1 MKKILLTYSTVDG
14 HTKTICEKILSYSK
28 TSQVDILP
36 IDRSINIKDYDTVVI
51 GASIRYGKYREEIFE
66 FIKENEEL
74 LNSKD
79 NAFFS
84 VNVVARK
91 ENKNKPET
99 NPYLIKFLNKI
110 SWQPK
115 ILDVFAGKIDYPK
128 YKFLDKYAI
137 KFIMWI
143 TKGPTD
149 TSKVYEF
156 TDWNRV
162 KSFAEKLELWKVS
175 TNQSNYLKRLNYIC
189 QEVSILQ

>member
-14 HTKTICEKILSYSK
+14 HTKTICEKILSYSE

-36 IDRSINIKDYDTVVI
+36 IDSSINIKDYDTVVI
-51 GASIRYGKYREEIFE
+51 GASIRSGKYREEIFE

-162 KSFAEKLELWKVS
+162 KSFAEKLEL
-175 TNQSNYLKRLNYIC
+175 
-189 QEVSILQ
+189 

>member
-14 HTKTICEKILSYSK
+14 HTKTICEKILSYSE

-36 IDRSINIKDYDTVVI
+36 IDSSINIKDYDTVVI

-115 ILDVFAGKIDYPK
+115 ILDVFAGIIDYPK

-162 KSFAEKLELWKVS
+162 KSFAEKLEL
-175 TNQSNYLKRLNYIC
+175 
-189 QEVSILQ
+189 

>member
-1 MKKILLTYSTVDG
+1 M
-14 HTKTICEKILSYSK
+14 
-28 TSQVDILP
+28 
-36 IDRSINIKDYDTVVI
+36 
-51 GASIRYGKYREEIFE
+51 
-66 FIKENEEL
+66 
-74 LNSKD
+74 
-79 NAFFS
+79 
-84 VNVVARK
+84 NVVARK

-162 KSFAEKLELWKVS
+162 KTFAEKLEL
-175 TNQSNYLKRLNYIC
+175 
-189 QEVSILQ
+189 

>member
-28 TSQVDILP
+28 NSQVDILP
-36 IDRSINIKDYDTVVI
+36 IDSSINIKDYDIVVI

-162 KSFAEKLELWKVS
+162 KSFAEKLEL
-175 TNQSNYLKRLNYIC
+175 
-189 QEVSILQ
+189 

>member
-14 HTKTICEKILSYSK
+14 HTKTICEKILSYSE

-36 IDRSINIKDYDTVVI
+36 IDSSINIKDYDTVVI

-99 NPYLIKFLNKI
+99 NPYLIKVCFFVPPVQRQHANL
-110 SWQPK
+110 
-115 ILDVFAGKIDYPK
+115 VFD
-128 YKFLDKYAI
+128 
-137 KFIMWI
+137 
-143 TKGPTD
+143 
-149 TSKVYEF
+149 SKLYH
-156 TDWNRV
+156 
-162 KSFAEKLELWKVS
+162 
-175 TNQSNYLKRLNYIC
+175 Y
-189 QEVSILQ
+189 

>member
-14 HTKTICEKILSYSK
+14 HTKTICEKILSYSE

-36 IDRSINIKDYDTVVI
+36 IDSSINIKDYDTVVI

-84 VNVVARK
+84 VNFVARK

-162 KSFAEKLELWKVS
+162 KSFAEKLEL
-175 TNQSNYLKRLNYIC
+175 
-189 QEVSILQ
+189 

>member
-14 HTKTICEKILSYSK
+14 HTKTICEKILSYCE

-36 IDRSINIKDYDTVVI
+36 IDSSINIKDYDTVVI

-99 NPYLIKFLNKI
+99 NPYLIKFLNTI

-162 KSFAEKLELWKVS
+162 KSFAEKLEL
-175 TNQSNYLKRLNYIC
+175 
-189 QEVSILQ
+189 

>member
-36 IDRSINIKDYDTVVI
+36 IDSSINIKDYDTVVI

-143 TKGPTD
+143 TRGPTD

-162 KSFAEKLELWKVS
+162 KSFAEKLEL
-175 TNQSNYLKRLNYIC
+175 
-189 QEVSILQ
+189 

>member
-14 HTKTICEKILSYSK
+14 HTKTICEKILSYSE

-36 IDRSINIKDYDTVVI
+36 IDSSINIKDYDTVVI

-162 KSFAEKLELWKVS
+162 KTFAEKLEL
-175 TNQSNYLKRLNYIC
+175 
-189 QEVSILQ
+189 

>member
-14 HTKTICEKILSYSK
+14 HTKTICEKILSYSE

-36 IDRSINIKDYDTVVI
+36 IDSSINIKDYDTVVI

-99 NPYLIKFLNKI
+99 NPYLLKFLNKI

-162 KSFAEKLELWKVS
+162 KSFAEKLEL
-175 TNQSNYLKRLNYIC
+175 
-189 QEVSILQ
+189 

>member
-14 HTKTICEKILSYSK
+14 HTKTICEKILSYSE

-36 IDRSINIKDYDTVVI
+36 IDSSINIKDYDTVVI

-156 TDWNRV
+156 TDWSRV
-162 KSFAEKLELWKVS
+162 RSFAEKLEL
-175 TNQSNYLKRLNYIC
+175 
-189 QEVSILQ
+189 

>member
-28 TSQVDILP
+28 TSQVDVMP
-36 IDRSINIKDYDTVVI
+36 IDSSINIRDYDTVVI
-51 GASIRYGKYREEIFE
+51 GASIRYGRYREEIFE

-162 KSFAEKLELWKVS
+162 KSFAEKLEL
-175 TNQSNYLKRLNYIC
+175 
-189 QEVSILQ
+189 

>member
-36 IDRSINIKDYDTVVI
+36 IDRSINIKDYDTVAI

-162 KSFAEKLELWKVS
+162 KSFAEKLEL
-175 TNQSNYLKRLNYIC
+175 
-189 QEVSILQ
+189 

>member
-1 MKKILLTYSTVDG
+1 M
-14 HTKTICEKILSYSK
+14 SYCK

-162 KSFAEKLELWKVS
+162 KSFAEKLEL
-175 TNQSNYLKRLNYIC
+175 
-189 QEVSILQ
+189 

>member
-14 HTKTICEKILSYSK
+14 HTKTICEKILSYSE

-36 IDRSINIKDYDTVVI
+36 IDSSINIKDYDTVVI
-51 GASIRYGKYREEIFE
+51 GASIRYGKYREEILK

-99 NPYLIKFLNKI
+99 NQYLIKFLNKI
-110 SWQPK
+110 SWQAK
-115 ILDVFAGKIDYPK
+115 I
-128 YKFLDKYAI
+128 
-137 KFIMWI
+137 
-143 TKGPTD
+143 
-149 TSKVYEF
+149 
-156 TDWNRV
+156 
-162 KSFAEKLELWKVS
+162 
-175 TNQSNYLKRLNYIC
+175 
-189 QEVSILQ
+189 

>member
-14 HTKTICEKILSYSK
+14 HTKTICKKILSYSK

-36 IDRSINIKDYDTVVI
+36 IDSSINIDDYDTVVI
-51 GASIRYGKYREEIFE
+51 GASIRYGKYRKEIFE
-66 FIKENEEL
+66 FIKKNEEI

-115 ILDVFAGKIDYPK
+115 ILDVFAGKIDYPR

-162 KSFAEKLELWKVS
+162 KSFAEKLEL
-175 TNQSNYLKRLNYIC
+175 
-189 QEVSILQ
+189 